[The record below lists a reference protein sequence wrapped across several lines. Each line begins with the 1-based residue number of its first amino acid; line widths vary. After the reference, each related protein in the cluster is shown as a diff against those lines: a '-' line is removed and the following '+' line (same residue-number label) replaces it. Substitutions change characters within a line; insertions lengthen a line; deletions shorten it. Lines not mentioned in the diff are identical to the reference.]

1 MRNYVHF
8 VVGNT
13 YREIQRADS
22 KLDPTGTY
30 RKIHDWCLY
39 LDIIDGNP
47 DSIQSVQFDLHPTF
61 SPYNYICQ
69 CPIPTHYKNYTSS
82 NNERGGV
89 PTTVWRFQTRQQ
101 SYDSFTA
108 TLTILGCSGSQLE
121 VKYHIQCGGQG
132 GRTSRPILFLENR
145 LQRLSMIQLR
155 LHQRFGIE
163 LEIEVTSSVDS
174 ISNALISE
182 LKGMSI
188 VHDAAVPT
196 FATPERRQ
204 EGWRLIPEDNE
215 YPPDPIYSA
224 TPNDPKSSKAR
235 LIPPLLKAGLHL
247 PRSLKSFA
255 ISKSFACI
263 RAWAFS
269 YALMPRKSLRTI

>member
-1 MRNYVHF
+1 MIGVSTWILLTGILIVFKAYNLTFILHF
-8 VVGNT
+8 HLTTTSANV
-13 YREIQRADS
+13 RFQ
-22 KLDPTGTY
+22 PTI
-30 RKIHDWCLY
+30 KIILPA
-39 LDIIDGNP
+39 ITKGGG
-47 DSIQSVQFDLHPTF
+47 
-61 SPYNYICQ
+61 
-69 CPIPTHYKNYTSS
+69 
-82 NNERGGV
+82 GGV

-182 LKGMSI
+182 LKEGCRLSMMLLFQRLQ
-188 VHDAAVPT
+188 H
-196 FATPERRQ
+196 RR
-204 EGWRLIPEDNE
+204 GGKKDG
-215 YPPDPIYSA
+215 D
-224 TPNDPKSSKAR
+224 
-235 LIPPLLKAGLHL
+235 
-247 PRSLKSFA
+247 
-255 ISKSFACI
+255 
-263 RAWAFS
+263 
-269 YALMPRKSLRTI
+269 